1 MNEPREPGL
10 ADTGLRVS
18 ENRDKREALMYCRNC
33 GKEIN
38 EKAEVCVACGALP
51 RKGGKFCQNCG
62 GETDASAQVCK
73 KCGIRLAAGE
83 GKDWLTTLLLAI
95 FLGYLGIHRF
105 YTGKTGT
112 AIIML
117 LTLGGFGVW
126 ALIDIILI
134 AAGSFK
140 DGNGNPLLKR

>member
-1 MNEPREPGL
+1 
-10 ADTGLRVS
+10 
-18 ENRDKREALMYCRNC
+18 MYCRNC

-38 EKAEVCVACGALP
+38 EKAEVCVACGASL